1 MTKNVKMAII
11 IAIIIFV
18 PLGSV
23 AILLLLK
30 NKKQDDNTTAEK
42 SNTVTPEASVY
53 PLKLGSR
60 GSLVGS
66 LQTKLNGL
74 LNQASLAKLKL
85 PTYNGVAITSLSVDN
100 IFGSKTL
107 AVVRWHFGTDTV
119 TQTQYKTL

>member
-53 PLKLGSR
+53 PLKQGSR
-60 GSLVGS
+60 GALVGA
-66 LQTKLNGL
+66 LQSKLNLL
-74 LNQASLAKLKL
+74 LNQASLVKAKL
-85 PTYNGVAITSLSVDN
+85 PTLNGVAITSLVVDN
-100 IFGSKTL
+100 NFGPKTL

>member
-1 MTKNVKMAII
+1 MKKNVKMAII

-30 NKKQDDNTTAEK
+30 KKKQDDSKTDSTT
-42 SNTVTPEASVY
+42 NTVASEASVY

-60 GSLVGS
+60 GSLVGA
-66 LQTKLNGL
+66 LQSKLNLL
-74 LNQASLAKLKL
+74 LNQASLVKAKL
-85 PTYNGVAITSLSVDN
+85 PTLNGVAITSLVVDN
-100 IFGSKTL
+100 NFGPKTL